1 MLKSTWLDPIPGLWR
16 EEAAHRYWLGEHLF
30 PVSITGVLAH
40 GLSATARK
48 AIEAKR
54 PVWEPRGITVHT
66 ALERYSQAR
75 FLEGCGQA
83 DALLA
88 VEELPGHHRYRDW
101 ILPLLQLPLWDEVQ
115 VIASERLS
123 CCLTR
128 NLAGGF
134 DGAYASPALSDRWGR
149 EVRVLYDL
157 KTLSAHGRPYSTAAQ
172 LGATWCSRPP
182 RETTTTWARRSG
194 ASLARQLRAP
204 STAVSSAW
212 RPGPPPGVATAW
224 PADPSD
230 PPADADRN

>member
-1 MLKSTWLDPIPGLWR
+1 MLTSTWLDPIPDLWR
-16 EEAAHRYWLGEHLF
+16 EEAAHRYWLGDHLF

-40 GLSATARK
+40 GLSATAKR

-54 PVWEPRGITVHT
+54 PVWEPRGTTVHA
-66 ALERYSQAR
+66 ALEHYSYAR
-75 FLEGCGQA
+75 FLVGRSPEQ
-83 DALLA
+83 ALLA
-88 VEELPGHHRYRDW
+88 VEQLPGHYRYRDW

-134 DGAYASPALSDRWGR
+134 DGAYGSAALSDRWGR

-172 LGATWCSRPP
+172 LGGYMVLEAAQGNHYDLGQTLWSKPG
-182 RETTTTWARRSG
+182 EA
-194 ASLARQLRAP
+194 AP
-204 STAVSSAW
+204 STFYSREQCLAAW
-212 RPGPPPGVATAW
+212 AAAWSRYCLARRPF
-224 PADPSD
+224 
-230 PPADADRN
+230 

>member
-1 MLKSTWLDPIPGLWR
+1 MLTSTWLDPIPGLWR
-16 EEAAHRYWLGEHLF
+16 EEAAHCYWLGDHLF

-40 GLSATARK
+40 GLSGTAKR

-54 PVWEPRGITVHT
+54 PVWEPRGTTVHS
-66 ALERYSQAR
+66 ALEHYSQAR
-75 FLEGCGQA
+75 FLVGRSPEQ
-83 DALLA
+83 ALLA
-88 VEELPGHHRYRDW
+88 IEQLPGHHRYRDW

-172 LGATWCSRPP
+172 LGGYMVLEAAQGNHYELGQTLWSRPG
-182 RETTTTWARRSG
+182 EAT
-194 ASLARQLRAP
+194 P
-204 STAVSSAW
+204 STFYSREQCLAAW
-212 RPGPPPGVATAW
+212 AAAWSRYCLAYRPF
-224 PADPSD
+224 
-230 PPADADRN
+230 

>member
-1 MLKSTWLDPIPGLWR
+1 MLTSTWLDPIPDLWR
-16 EEAAHRYWLGEHLF
+16 EEAAHRYWLGDHLF

-54 PVWEPRGITVHT
+54 SVWEPRGTTVNA
-66 ALERYSQAR
+66 ALEHYSQAR
-75 FLEGCGQA
+75 FLVGRSPEQ
-83 DALLA
+83 ALLA
-88 VEELPGHHRYRDW
+88 IEQLTGHHRYRDW

-123 CCLTR
+123 CCLTC

-172 LGATWCSRPP
+172 LGGYMVLEAAQGNHYDLGQTLWSKPG
-182 RETTTTWARRSG
+182 EA
-194 ASLARQLRAP
+194 AP
-204 STAVSSAW
+204 STFYSREQCLAAW
-212 RPGPPPGVATAW
+212 AAAWSRYCLARRPF
-224 PADPSD
+224 
-230 PPADADRN
+230 

>member
-1 MLKSTWLDPIPGLWR
+1 MLKSTWLDLIPGLWR
-16 EEAAHRYWLGEHLF
+16 DEAAHRYWLGEHLF

-40 GLSATARK
+40 GLSATARR

-54 PVWEPRGITVHT
+54 PVWEPRGNTVHA

-75 FLEGCGQA
+75 FSGGRNAEQ
-83 DALLA
+83 ALLA
-88 VEELPGHHRYRDW
+88 VEQLPGHHRYRDW

-134 DGAYASPALSDRWGR
+134 DGAYASPALSDRRGR

-172 LGATWCSRPP
+172 LGGYMVLEAAQGNHYDLGQTLWSKPGEAFTSTFYSR
-182 RETTTTWARRSG
+182 EQCLAAWAAAWSRYC
-194 ASLARQLRAP
+194 LAC
-204 STAVSSAW
+204 
-212 RPGPPPGVATAW
+212 RPF
-224 PADPSD
+224 
-230 PPADADRN
+230 

>member
-1 MLKSTWLDPIPGLWR
+1 MLTSTWLDPIPGLWR
-16 EEAAHRYWLGEHLF
+16 EEAAHRYWLGDHLF

-48 AIEAKR
+48 AIAAKR
-54 PVWEPRGITVHT
+54 PVWEPRGTTVHT
-66 ALERYSQAR
+66 ALEHYSQAR
-75 FLEGCGQA
+75 FLVGRSSDQ
-83 DALLA
+83 ALLA
-88 VEELPGHHRYRDW
+88 VEQLPGHHRYRDW

-134 DGAYASPALSDRWGR
+134 DGAYASPALSERWGR

-172 LGATWCSRPP
+172 LGGYMVLEAAQGNHYDLGQTLWSKPG
-182 RETTTTWARRSG
+182 EA
-194 ASLARQLRAP
+194 AP
-204 STAVSSAW
+204 STFYSREQCLAAW
-212 RPGPPPGVATAW
+212 AAAWSRYCLARRPF
-224 PADPSD
+224 
-230 PPADADRN
+230 

>member
-1 MLKSTWLDPIPGLWR
+1 MLTTTWLEPIPGLWR
-16 EEAAHRYWLGEHLF
+16 DEAAHRYWLGDHLF

-40 GLSATARK
+40 GLSETAKR

-54 PVWEPRGITVHT
+54 PIWEPRGTTVHA

-75 FLEGCGQA
+75 FLVGKSAA

-88 VEELPGHHRYRDW
+88 VEALPGHHPYRDW
-101 ILPLLQLPLWDEVQ
+101 ILPLLQLSLWDGVR

-128 NLAGGF
+128 NVAGAF
-134 DGAYASPALSDRWGR
+134 DGAYVSPALSERRGR

-172 LGATWCSRPP
+172 LGGYMVLEAAQGNHYELGQTIWSKPGEAFCSTFYS
-182 RETTTTWARRSG
+182 REQCLSTWAAAWSCYC
-194 ASLARQLRAP
+194 LAR
-204 STAVSSAW
+204 
-212 RPGPPPGVATAW
+212 RPF
-224 PADPSD
+224 
-230 PPADADRN
+230 

>member
-1 MLKSTWLDPIPGLWR
+1 MLTSTWLDPIPDLWR
-16 EEAAHRYWLGEHLF
+16 EEAAHRYWLGDHLF

-40 GLSATARK
+40 GLSATAKR

-54 PVWEPRGITVHT
+54 PVWEPRGTTVHA
-66 ALERYSQAR
+66 ALEHYSYAR
-75 FLEGCGQA
+75 FLVGRSPEQ
-83 DALLA
+83 ALLA
-88 VEELPGHHRYRDW
+88 VEQLPGHYRYRDW

-134 DGAYASPALSDRWGR
+134 DGAYGSAALSDRWGR

-172 LGATWCSRPP
+172 LGGYMVLEAAQGNHYDLGQTLWSKPG
-182 RETTTTWARRSG
+182 EA
-194 ASLARQLRAP
+194 AP
-204 STAVSSAW
+204 STFYSRERCLAAW
-212 RPGPPPGVATAW
+212 AAAWSRYCLARRPF
-224 PADPSD
+224 
-230 PPADADRN
+230 

>member
-1 MLKSTWLDPIPGLWR
+1 MLTSTWLDPIPGLWR
-16 EEAAHRYWLGEHLF
+16 EEAAHRYWLGDHLF

-40 GLSATARK
+40 GLSSTAKR
-48 AIEAKR
+48 AIAAKR
-54 PVWEPRGITVHT
+54 PVWEPRGTTVHA
-66 ALERYSQAR
+66 ALEHYSQAR
-75 FLEGCGQA
+75 FLVGRSPEQ
-83 DALLA
+83 ALLA
-88 VEELPGHHRYRDW
+88 IEQLPGHHRYRDW

-172 LGATWCSRPP
+172 LGGYMVLEAAQGNHYDLGQTLWSKPGEASTSAFYSR
-182 RETTTTWARRSG
+182 EQCLAAWA
-194 ASLARQLRAP
+194 A
-204 STAVSSAW
+204 AW
-212 RPGPPPGVATAW
+212 SRYCLSHRPF
-224 PADPSD
+224 
-230 PPADADRN
+230 

>member
-172 LGATWCSRPP
+172 LGGYMVLEATQGNHYDLGQTLWSKPG
-182 RETTTTWARRSG
+182 EA
-194 ASLARQLRAP
+194 AP
-204 STAVSSAW
+204 STFYSREQCLAAW
-212 RPGPPPGVATAW
+212 AAAWSRYCLARRPF
-224 PADPSD
+224 
-230 PPADADRN
+230 